1 LLANNAVQGRHLDRH
16 PQRRQHFQAAIQSGD
31 LEAFEEFRLAIA
43 EQLHCAAIAA
53 LLQSQ

>member
-1 LLANNAVQGRHLDRH
+1 LIGIR
-16 PQRRQHFQAAIQSGD
+16 QRRQHFQAAIQSGD